1 MSIHP
6 SLAISEKNKKQRS
19 VLKRAERLR
28 MMLEKGQWKEGDRVF
43 GLPKI
48 KTIRIKIK
56 KEKIEKATEAVA
68 GEATAAAAAT
78 TSATSAKEQA
88 TPIKTPIKAPAAKS
102 QDKK

>member
-6 SLAISEKNKKQRS
+6 SLRSSNKDKKQRS

-28 MMLEKGQWKEGDRVF
+28 SMLGKGQWREGDSVY

-56 KEKIEKATEAVA
+56 KEKAEKVETTAVGTE
-68 GEATAAAAAT
+68 GAA
-78 TSATSAKEQA
+78 
-88 TPIKTPIKAPAAKS
+88 APAAPVPAAAKGS
-102 QDKK
+102 AAKTQEKK

>member
-6 SLAISEKNKKQRS
+6 SLRSSDKDKKQRS

-28 MMLEKGQWKEGDRVF
+28 SMLGKGQWKEGDSVY

-56 KEKIEKATEAVA
+56 KEKAEKVETTAVGTE
-68 GEATAAAAAT
+68 GAA
-78 TSATSAKEQA
+78 
-88 TPIKTPIKAPAAKS
+88 APAAPVPAAAKGS
-102 QDKK
+102 AAKTQEKK

>member
-6 SLAISEKNKKQRS
+6 SLSSSDKDKKQRS
-19 VLKRAERLR
+19 VLKRTERLR
-28 MMLEKGQWKEGDRVF
+28 IMLEKGQWREGDSVY

-56 KEKIEKATEAVA
+56 KEKAAVVAAEKPEAAATGAA
-68 GEATAAAAAT
+68 PAAAAAE
-78 TSATSAKEQA
+78 AKK
-88 TPIKTPIKAPAAKS
+88 PAPTEKSAAKG

>member
-6 SLAISEKNKKQRS
+6 SLRSSDKNKKQRS

-28 MMLEKGQWKEGDRVF
+28 SMLGKGQWKEGDSVY

-56 KEKIEKATEAVA
+56 KEKAEKVETTAVGTE
-68 GEATAAAAAT
+68 GAA
-78 TSATSAKEQA
+78 
-88 TPIKTPIKAPAAKS
+88 APAAPVPAAAKGTAAKT
-102 QDKK
+102 QEKK

>member
-6 SLAISEKNKKQRS
+6 SLRSSNKDKKQRS

-28 MMLEKGQWKEGDRVF
+28 SMLGKGQWREGDSVY

-56 KEKIEKATEAVA
+56 KEKAEKVETTAVGTE
-68 GEATAAAAAT
+68 GAA
-78 TSATSAKEQA
+78 
-88 TPIKTPIKAPAAKS
+88 APAAPVPAAAKGTAAKT
-102 QDKK
+102 QEKK

>member
-6 SLAISEKNKKQRS
+6 SLSSSDKDKKQRS
-19 VLKRAERLR
+19 VLKRTERLR
-28 MMLEKGQWKEGDRVF
+28 TMLEKGQWKEGDPVY

-56 KEKIEKATEAVA
+56 KEKAAVVAAEKPEAAATGAA
-68 GEATAAAAAT
+68 PAAAAAE
-78 TSATSAKEQA
+78 AKK
-88 TPIKTPIKAPAAKS
+88 PAPTEKPASKG

>member
-6 SLAISEKNKKQRS
+6 SLRSSEKDKKQRS

-28 MMLEKGQWKEGDRVF
+28 SMLEKGQWREGDSVY

-56 KEKIEKATEAVA
+56 KEKAEKVE
-68 GEATAAAAAT
+68 TAAAGTAGA
-78 TSATSAKEQA
+78 
-88 TPIKTPIKAPAAKS
+88 APAAVEPAAKGS
-102 QDKK
+102 AAKTQEKK